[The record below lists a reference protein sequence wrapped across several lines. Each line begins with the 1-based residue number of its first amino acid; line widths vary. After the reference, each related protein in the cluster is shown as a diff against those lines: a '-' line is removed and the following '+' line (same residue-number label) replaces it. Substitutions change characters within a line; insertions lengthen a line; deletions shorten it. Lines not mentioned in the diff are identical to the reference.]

1 MEAPCCTS
9 VHEPAHVTVARWMTG
24 CLLQHPVPPLPI
36 LAAKPDHG
44 KTTVT
49 VPKAKKKTLPQLPSS
64 DPDTRRQRWCVLTP
78 KVLPPIPPCLHRVPP
93 VPANQGSVV
102 ALGLGFDLSVPL
114 KPSMRLVQSSNSL
127 AAPTGPSCLTAST
140 RPDNPF
146 ESRPLPQTQCKLA
159 SLPLGSDTAV
169 PISYSCRPDPVQ
181 CPVCVQHRPAPAA
194 LVTPLQFFIV
204 GGFTGRPAVSND
216 HWVTARGE

>member
-49 VPKAKKKTLPQLPSS
+49 VPKAKKKKNAT
-64 DPDTRRQRWCVLTP
+64 TTP
-78 KVLPPIPPCLHRVPP
+78 IIRPGHAA
-93 VPANQGSVV
+93 PALVRPNAQV